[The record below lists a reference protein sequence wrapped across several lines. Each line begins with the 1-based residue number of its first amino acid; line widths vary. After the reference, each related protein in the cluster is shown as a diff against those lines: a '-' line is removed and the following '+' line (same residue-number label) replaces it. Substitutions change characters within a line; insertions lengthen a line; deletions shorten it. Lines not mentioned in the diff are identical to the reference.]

1 MLDLLKPLLMV
12 LVLELAA
19 FAVIRRL
26 LAPMLELQAF
36 DRRRNVWLTLTAA
49 QFLSPNI
56 WTFAAIAH
64 TLGVPLGTVEA
75 WTAGRRRNRAPVRV
89 IVQRVKGP
97 SDAEAA
103 RVIVQRVKAP
113 PSTSSG
119 FSVP

>member
-1 MLDLLKPLLMV
+1 MQLKFRPSTARGNPCGCTHHRV
-12 LVLELAA
+12 RHSD
-19 FAVIRRL
+19 AVVAEAKALRL
-26 LAPMLELQAF
+26 KG
-36 DRRRNVWLTLTAA
+36 
-49 QFLSPNI
+49 